1 MGIIRVQI
9 VRGSGAGDAGGWRR
23 IYRGGTA
30 LRAGGRCIICVVFN
44 EVVAAKSDIVKV

>member
-9 VRGSGAGDAGGWRR
+9 VRGVVQEMQGVAQNLQR
-23 IYRGGTA
+23 GTA

-44 EVVAAKSDIVKV
+44 EVVTAKSDIVKV

>member
-9 VRGSGAGDAGGWRR
+9 VRGSGAGDAGGVAQNLQR
-23 IYRGGTA
+23 GTA

-44 EVVAAKSDIVKV
+44 EIVTAKSDIVKV